1 MRNVSPPE
9 RFHHKRD
16 FDRKNQPNMFLQ
28 SVIHRVFGPYQQFG
42 ALPFRW
48 GPNGSLKVMLV
59 TTRGRKRWMIP
70 KGWPIP
76 GLEPHESAAREAFEE
91 AGLVGYVDP
100 KAVGSFRYNK
110 RLGPRQVRCTVEV
123 FQLHVDHQ
131 RAHWLEKGERET
143 RWFSAKKAASLVS
156 EPDLKKILL
165 NFHPSRHS
173 SDEAEIRST
182 S

>member
-1 MRNVSPPE
+1 
-9 RFHHKRD
+9 
-16 FDRKNQPNMFLQ
+16 MFVQ
-28 SVIHRVFGPYQQFG
+28 RVIRRVLKPYQQFG

-48 GPNGSLKVMLV
+48 IGNGSLKVMLV

-76 GLEPHESAAREAFEE
+76 GFTPHETAAQEAFEE

-110 RLGPRQVRCTVEV
+110 RLGPGRQIRCTVEV
-123 FQLHVDHQ
+123 FPLHVDHQ
-131 RAHWLEKGERET
+131 RSHWLEMGERET
-143 RWFSAKKAASLVS
+143 RWLSATKAASLVS

-165 NFHPSRHS
+165 SFHPNRYSWDKAETQS
-173 SDEAEIRST
+173 SVEGSET
-182 S
+182 W